1 MKQYMF
7 EFEKFMKDLDRRN
20 RVHIERQKALQEQD
34 DFNGS
39 RELDKLY
46 KEKPQNV
53 IVYRPEEGE
62 NA

>member
-1 MKQYMF
+1 MF

-20 RVHIERQKALQEQD
+20 REHVERQKALQEQD
-34 DFNGS
+34 DYNGS
-39 RELDKLY
+39 RELDRLY

-53 IVYRPEEGE
+53 IVYRPDEDK